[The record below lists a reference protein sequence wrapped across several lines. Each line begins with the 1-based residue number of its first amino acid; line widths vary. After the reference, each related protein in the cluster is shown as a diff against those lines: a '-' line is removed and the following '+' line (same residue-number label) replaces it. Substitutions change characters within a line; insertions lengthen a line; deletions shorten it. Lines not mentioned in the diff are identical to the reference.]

1 MDLELSFT
9 TQEDVRNLIEQLIQY
24 FWPAIKGQITIPFP
38 SMTYH
43 EAMIQYG
50 SDKPDTRYDMR
61 VGFSCRFIVFCL
73 FGFFCPTGEFFIH
86 TERSPLSAKVS
97 KFCSI
102 LGTNGHWT
110 VRVP

>member
-61 VGFSCRFIVFCL
+61 VGFSCRFIVFL
-73 FGFFCPTGEFFIH
+73 FVWVFFDPLENFSFIRRGH
-86 TERSPLSAKVS
+86 HYQQRFPNFALYSALMA
-97 KFCSI
+97 I
-102 LGTNGHWT
+102 GQ
-110 VRVP
+110 